1 MGTLRRYHEDNRPY
15 FVTAI
20 VKDRRSVFADH
31 HAAKLLRDVIDSCR
45 NRYRFLVLSYVVM
58 PDHFHA
64 ILVPKPGD
72 TISAVM
78 RYIKGT
84 FARRYN
90 AANNSSGAVWQ
101 PRFYDAAIRSE
112 RELMVRIRYV
122 EENPVRAGLV
132 KQPEQYPFSS
142 AAQDWRSDLA
152 PYLGTDVGQAEGLA
166 YRS

>member
-1 MGTLRRYHEDNRPY
+1 
-15 FVTAI
+15 
-20 VKDRRSVFADH
+20 
-31 HAAKLLRDVIDSCR
+31 
-45 NRYRFLVLSYVVM
+45 M

-64 ILVPKPGD
+64 ILVPEPRD

-90 AANNSSGAVWQ
+90 AANDSGGAVWQ
-101 PRFYDAAIRSE
+101 PRFYDSAIRSE

-132 KQPEQYPFSS
+132 KRPEQYPFSS

-152 PYLGTDVGQAEGLA
+152 LYLGLDVGQAEGLA